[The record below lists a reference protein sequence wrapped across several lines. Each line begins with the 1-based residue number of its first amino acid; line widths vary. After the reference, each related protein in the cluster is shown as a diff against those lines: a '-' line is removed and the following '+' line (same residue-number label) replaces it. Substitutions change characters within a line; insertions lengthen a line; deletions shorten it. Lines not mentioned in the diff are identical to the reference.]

1 MDSWMNNCIKT
12 FLLIIILLYVIII
25 FLVAGI
31 IYFAYKSPH
40 YTHLKHTIS
49 ELGEDDAVNS
59 RAANLGLFLPS
70 GLLLI
75 LFGLL
80 NSGNTNIKGL
90 AICLGAGYLVSA
102 LFPCD
107 PGSPL
112 GGSGKQTIHNIGGFI
127 EYAGGIYFLNKSRH
141 LLLTPGFIEP
151 QWIIGFLVVCVI
163 LTSLPGFKLRGLFQR
178 IVEFILFGQL
188 LWLSYH

>member
-1 MDSWMNNCIKT
+1 MNNCIKT
-12 FLLIIILLYVIII
+12 FVLIIVLLYVIII

-31 IYFAYKSPH
+31 VYFAYKSPH
-40 YTHLKHTIS
+40 YSHLRHTIS
-49 ELGEDDAVNS
+49 ELGEDGAVNR
-59 RAANLGLFLPS
+59 RAANLGLFLPA

-80 NSGNTNIKGL
+80 IDDNTNIKGVSF
-90 AICLGAGYLVSA
+90 CLGAGYVISA

-112 GGSGKQTIHNIGGFI
+112 GGSGKQTMHNIGGFI
-127 EYAGGIYFLNKSRH
+127 EYAGGIYFLNKCRH
-141 LLLTPGFIEP
+141 LLLTPGFIGP

-163 LTSLPGFKLRGLFQR
+163 LISLPGFKLRGLSQR

-188 LWLSYH
+188 LWLSYQ